1 MPLVCLLIRFLFFL
15 GSSVSD
21 GILFFCCGFVFSR
34 SVCVFWV
41 DVLNF
46 FSFLVGLLMFFRL
59 LFWVSALV
67 CVEFSF
73 LGCCIFWLLHSVISS
88 CVLHF
93 VVSGLCVFWRE
104 LES

>member
-1 MPLVCLLIRFLFFL
+1 ME
-15 GSSVSD
+15 
-21 GILFFCCGFVFSR
+21 FFCCGFVFSR

-93 VVSGLCVFWRE
+93 VVSRLCVFWRE
-104 LES
+104 LEFHIDFFNPP

>member
-1 MPLVCLLIRFLFFL
+1 ME
-15 GSSVSD
+15 
-21 GILFFCCGFVFSR
+21 FFCCGFVFSR

-73 LGCCIFWLLHSVISS
+73 LGYCIL
-88 CVLHF
+88 
-93 VVSGLCVFWRE
+93 
-104 LES
+104 